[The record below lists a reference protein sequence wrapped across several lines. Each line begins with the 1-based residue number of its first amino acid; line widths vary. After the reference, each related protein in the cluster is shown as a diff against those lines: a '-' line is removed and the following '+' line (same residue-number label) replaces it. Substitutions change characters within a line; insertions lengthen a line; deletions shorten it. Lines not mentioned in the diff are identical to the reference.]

1 MDSIGE
7 KGYLMR
13 RNFINNECLKRLSK
27 IKKKKL
33 NIHISNNNNSNN
45 NISNNKYETI
55 EKEQEKF
62 EKFIREKKI
71 DLDKELNKIKINLKK
86 RLLNKSNKKKEL
98 KQIYNLNTERTKD
111 LSLSSLYN
119 NSNLNTINILNNT
132 SNNIKEKK
140 ELKLN
145 LSLKIIKPKFP
156 YTKTLSELNKLTDEL
171 GITNKLERNNYI
183 YDKEK
188 RNIYENNS
196 QRDLNNLVRNSNRRL
211 TFFSS
216 TSKLNNYLIK
226 EFNLN
231 ENNSE
236 SIKKKIEISELTFEK
251 IKQLRKKNVYSQS
264 QKSLITDFERDNF
277 YYNLYNNEKSY
288 FKKHYSEKEMKKIKR
303 EYYKNKYKEK
313 LKKNEKIFEKIKNLN
328 FNVFSEVISNHKKEY
343 KNLDR
348 MIKIKRYKKK
358 IFFDDMK
365 LKKEKLQK
373 NNDEVYITLS
383 KFQPSVLFNKHFK
396 VSTINQFKSVNGIYF
411 GLPV

>member
-313 LKKNEKIFEKIKNLN
+313 LKKNEKLFEKIKNLN

>member
-288 FKKHYSEKEMKKIKR
+288 FKKHYSEKEMKTIKR

>member
-251 IKQLRKKNVYSQS
+251 IKQLRKK
-264 QKSLITDFERDNF
+264 KCL
-277 YYNLYNNEKSY
+277 
-288 FKKHYSEKEMKKIKR
+288 
-303 EYYKNKYKEK
+303 
-313 LKKNEKIFEKIKNLN
+313 
-328 FNVFSEVISNHKKEY
+328 
-343 KNLDR
+343 
-348 MIKIKRYKKK
+348 
-358 IFFDDMK
+358 
-365 LKKEKLQK
+365 
-373 NNDEVYITLS
+373 
-383 KFQPSVLFNKHFK
+383 
-396 VSTINQFKSVNGIYF
+396 
-411 GLPV
+411 

>member
-288 FKKHYSEKEMKKIKR
+288 FKKHYSEKEMKTIKR

-313 LKKNEKIFEKIKNLN
+313 LKKNEKLFEKIKNLN

-358 IFFDDMK
+358 NFF
-365 LKKEKLQK
+365 
-373 NNDEVYITLS
+373 
-383 KFQPSVLFNKHFK
+383 
-396 VSTINQFKSVNGIYF
+396 
-411 GLPV
+411 

>member
-288 FKKHYSEKEMKKIKR
+288 FKKQYSEKEMKKIKR

>member
-1 MDSIGE
+1 M
-7 KGYLMR
+7 
-13 RNFINNECLKRLSK
+13 
-27 IKKKKL
+27 
-33 NIHISNNNNSNN
+33 
-45 NISNNKYETI
+45 
-55 EKEQEKF
+55 
-62 EKFIREKKI
+62 
-71 DLDKELNKIKINLKK
+71 
-86 RLLNKSNKKKEL
+86 
-98 KQIYNLNTERTKD
+98 
-111 LSLSSLYN
+111 
-119 NSNLNTINILNNT
+119 
-132 SNNIKEKK
+132 
-140 ELKLN
+140 
-145 LSLKIIKPKFP
+145 
-156 YTKTLSELNKLTDEL
+156 
-171 GITNKLERNNYI
+171 
-183 YDKEK
+183 
-188 RNIYENNS
+188 
-196 QRDLNNLVRNSNRRL
+196 
-211 TFFSS
+211 
-216 TSKLNNYLIK
+216 
-226 EFNLN
+226 
-231 ENNSE
+231 
-236 SIKKKIEISELTFEK
+236 TFEK
-251 IKQLRKKNVYSQS
+251 IKQLRKKNVYSLS

-288 FKKHYSEKEMKKIKR
+288 FKKHYSEKEMKTIKR

>member
-13 RNFINNECLKRLSK
+13 RNYINNECLKRLSK

-33 NIHISNNNNSNN
+33 NINVSSNNNSNN

-62 EKFIREKKI
+62 ENFIRKKKI

-156 YTKTLSELNKLTDEL
+156 YKKTLSELNKLTDEL
-171 GITNKLERNNYI
+171 GITNQSERNNYI

-251 IKQLRKKNVYSQS
+251 IKQLRKKNVYSLS

>member
-288 FKKHYSEKEMKKIKR
+288 FKKHYSEKEMKTIKR

-313 LKKNEKIFEKIKNLN
+313 LKKNEKLFEKIKNLN

>member
-33 NIHISNNNNSNN
+33 NINVSSNNNSNN
-45 NISNNKYETI
+45 YLSNNKYETI

-62 EKFIREKKI
+62 EKFIRKKKI

-145 LSLKIIKPKFP
+145 LSLKIIKLKFP
-156 YTKTLSELNKLTDEL
+156 YKKTLSELNKLTDEL
-171 GITNKLERNNYI
+171 GITNKFERNNYI

-288 FKKHYSEKEMKKIKR
+288 FKKHYSEKEMKTIKR

-313 LKKNEKIFEKIKNLN
+313 LKKNEKLFEKIKNLN
-328 FNVFSEVISNHKKEY
+328 FNVFSEVISNHQKEY

>member
-251 IKQLRKKNVYSQS
+251 IKQLRKKNVYSLS

-288 FKKHYSEKEMKKIKR
+288 FKKHYSEKEMKTIKR

-313 LKKNEKIFEKIKNLN
+313 LKKNEKLFEKIKNLN